1 MEETDKSD
9 TKRKML
15 NALEESLSIVTLA
28 AQKAGIHRSTH
39 YQWMQDD
46 LEYKKQVEELNNV
59 CLDFAESKLFD
70 NMRKNKETSTIFFL
84 KTRGKNRGYVERQ
97 EIDLGTDN
105 HFRVE
110 IVDPLDED
118 TKE

>member
-1 MEETDKSD
+1 MDTSD
-9 TKRKML
+9 TKRRML
-15 NALEESLSIVTLA
+15 DALEMHLGIVSVA
-28 AQKAGIHRSTH
+28 ANSAGISRSTH

-46 LEYKKQVEELNNV
+46 IEYKKQVDELNNV

-70 NMRKNKETSTIFFL
+70 NIRKNKETSTIFFL
-84 KTRGKNRGYVERQ
+84 KTRGKNRGYIERQ
-97 EIDLGTDN
+97 EVDLGYDN

-110 IVDPLDED
+110 IVDPLNED